1 MKTTSLIII
10 TVLLQGCATAVAV
23 VDGVG
28 TVAVYTVKTT
38 VNIID
43 TVTPDIINR
52 DRK

>member
-1 MKTTSLIII
+1 MKIIGLSII
-10 TVLLQGCATAVAV
+10 TVLLSGCATAVAV
-23 VDGVG
+23 ADGVG

>member
-1 MKTTSLIII
+1 MKIIGLSII
-10 TVLLQGCATAVAV
+10 TVLVSGCATAVAV
-23 VDGVG
+23 ADGVG

>member
-1 MKTTSLIII
+1 MKTTGLIII

-23 VDGVG
+23 ADGVG

>member
-1 MKTTSLIII
+1 MKIAVVVGIALC
-10 TVLLQGCATAVAV
+10 LQGCATAVAV
-23 VDGVG
+23 ADGVG

>member
-1 MKTTSLIII
+1 MKTTGLIIL

-23 VDGVG
+23 ADGVG

>member
-23 VDGVG
+23 ADGVG